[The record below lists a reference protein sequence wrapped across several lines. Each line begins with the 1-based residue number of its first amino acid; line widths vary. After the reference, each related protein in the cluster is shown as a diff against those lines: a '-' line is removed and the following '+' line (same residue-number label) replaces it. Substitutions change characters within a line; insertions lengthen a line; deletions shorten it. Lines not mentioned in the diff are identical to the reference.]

1 MLLIWSGIKYNR
13 RLTNMP
19 KMQRKYSITSYTSIY
34 SLDQIRKL
42 LDQKTTLSYKEKNM
56 IIQMFE
62 DIDKLETRIISLVQE
77 KNKLNEDYG
86 HLMKIVVDLGI
97 QLKKQQ

>member
-1 MLLIWSGIKYNR
+1 
-13 RLTNMP
+13 
-19 KMQRKYSITSYTSIY
+19 
-34 SLDQIRKL
+34 
-42 LDQKTTLSYKEKNM
+42 M

-77 KNKLNEDYG
+77 KNKLSEDYG

>member
-1 MLLIWSGIKYNR
+1 M
-13 RLTNMP
+13 
-19 KMQRKYSITSYTSIY
+19 
-34 SLDQIRKL
+34 DQIRKL

>member
-1 MLLIWSGIKYNR
+1 
-13 RLTNMP
+13 
-19 KMQRKYSITSYTSIY
+19 
-34 SLDQIRKL
+34 
-42 LDQKTTLSYKEKNM
+42 M

>member
-1 MLLIWSGIKYNR
+1 M
-13 RLTNMP
+13 
-19 KMQRKYSITSYTSIY
+19 
-34 SLDQIRKL
+34 DQIRKL

-77 KNKLNEDYG
+77 KNKLSEDYG